1 MELLDR
7 NKAQDMHICSL
18 EAQMA
23 DLKADNVRASDSE
36 IVANRELEQMRERN
50 NQLLREAESMRC

>member
-1 MELLDR
+1 MRNMELQDR

-18 EAQMA
+18 EAQIA

-36 IVANRELEQMRERN
+36 IVANRELE
-50 NQLLREAESMRC
+50 